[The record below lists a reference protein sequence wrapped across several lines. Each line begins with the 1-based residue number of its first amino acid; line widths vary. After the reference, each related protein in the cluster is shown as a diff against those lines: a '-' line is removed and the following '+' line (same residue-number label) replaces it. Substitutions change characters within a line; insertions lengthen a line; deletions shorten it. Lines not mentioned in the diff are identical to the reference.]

1 MFFAD
6 EIFAKTSLIREN
18 GELSRSNNIQN
29 NINSSNRSDQLR
41 TTERESVLALVR
53 RNMGKHAS
61 SFAVEFIP
69 RENDKNVFELDFKGG
84 KIVLRGDNG
93 VSIASALNYYLKYIC
108 YCDISWCGTQMKL
121 PNIMPQVN
129 SKIRRV
135 TPHKYRPFFNY
146 CTFGYSMPWWKWSD
160 WERAIDIL
168 AMQGYNMPLAATG
181 IEGIWYNI
189 LLQFGFTDIEA
200 RSFLSAPAHLPW
212 QLMQNIEGAN
222 GPLPKSWIVSHIEL
236 GKKIIQRERELG
248 MTPIQQG
255 FSGHVPHLLK
265 SKFPKAAIAVQPNWC
280 NFPGVAQLDP
290 LDSLFKKFGT
300 AFIKEEIRLF
310 GTNHLYAADPFHE
323 SAPPK
328 PGDEY
333 LSAVGKNVFSV
344 MTSVDPQAKWIMQG
358 WTNHRP
364 IIEAVPKDKMLIL
377 AIDGAKNGDYYD
389 YPFVNC
395 RFNNFGCRNNLHG
408 DLKYLASN
416 QFATLVNAPN
426 SNCLGMGL
434 MMEGIF
440 QNPVY
445 LQMSND
451 LIWRSDKFDAATW
464 LYDYVHR
471 RYGAESVNAN
481 QAWDI
486 LLTEVYAPGTPSTE
500 YSSII
505 AARPALNCKK
515 SGPNEGFKI
524 PYNQENLVRAWELLL
539 KDNTMLKASDG
550 YCFDVA
556 DITRQVLSN
565 FGQKVQK
572 EITRAHITNDRIAF
586 EKATNDFLSLLS
598 DVDSICAT
606 RTEYNF
612 GKWVADARSWG
623 KTEAEKDLYEC
634 DVSTLVTIWGP
645 VDDPQI
651 FDYAWREWSG
661 LIKNFYKP
669 RWERFFKYLASNPD
683 YKEENLPQVYGRES
697 FRANDFYYELADWEV
712 AWTKQRHSLP
722 ALPKGNSIEIS
733 KFLLEKYMLLIAQY

>member
-1 MFFAD
+1 MKQKLISIITSLIFFNLFFAN
-6 EIFAKTSLIREN
+6 EIFAK
-18 GELSRSNNIQN
+18 LSPN
-29 NINSSNRSDQLR
+29 D
-41 TTERESVLALVR
+41 TEVVLALVSR
-53 RNMGKHAS
+53 IMGNHAPC
-61 SFAVEFIP
+61 FAVEFISS
-69 RENDKNVFELDFKGG
+69 ENDKNVFELDFKNG

-93 VSIASALNYYLKYIC
+93 VSVASALNYYLKYIC
-108 YCDISWCGTQMKL
+108 YCDISWCGRQMEL
-121 PNIMPQVN
+121 PKTLPKVN
-129 SKIRRV
+129 SKIRCV

-146 CTFGYSMPWWKWSD
+146 CTFGYSMPWWKWAD

-181 IEGIWYNI
+181 MEGIWYNT
-189 LLQFGFTDIEA
+189 LLRFGFTDIEA

-236 GKKIIQRERELG
+236 GQKIIHRERELG
-248 MTPIQQG
+248 MVPIQQG

-265 SKFPKAAIAVQPNWC
+265 YKFPKADITIQPNWC

-290 LDSLFKKFGT
+290 LDSLFNKFGT
-300 AFIKEEIRLF
+300 AFIEEEIKLF

-333 LSAVGKNVFSV
+333 FSAVGKSVISV
-344 MTSVDPQAKWIMQG
+344 MTSIDPQAKWIMQG

-364 IIEAVPKDKMLIL
+364 IIEAVPKDKLLIL
-377 AIDGAKNGDYYD
+377 AIGGAKNGDYYG

-395 RFNNFGCRNNLHG
+395 RYNNFGCRNNLHG
-408 DLKYLASN
+408 DLRELASN
-416 QFATLVNAPN
+416 QFAKMVNASN
-426 SNCLGMGL
+426 SNCFGIGL
-434 MMEGIF
+434 MMEGIY

-445 LQMSND
+445 LQINND
-451 LIWRSDKFDAATW
+451 LIWRSEAINTTKW
-464 LYDYVHR
+464 LHDYAHR
-471 RYGAESVNAN
+471 RYGADSDNAN

-486 LLTEVYAPGTPSTE
+486 LLAEVYTTGIPPTE
-500 YSSII
+500 FSSII

-539 KDNTMLKASDG
+539 KDNAILKASDG

-565 FGQKVQK
+565 LGQNIQK
-572 EITRAHITNDRIAF
+572 EITRAFIAKDNCAF
-586 EKATNDFLSLLS
+586 EKATTDFIKLLI

-606 RTEYNF
+606 RPEYNF
-612 GKWVADARSWG
+612 GKWVADARNWG
-623 KTEAEKDLYEC
+623 KTDDEKDLYEC
-634 DVSTLVTIWGP
+634 DAATLVTIWGP

-651 FDYAWREWSG
+651 FDYSWREWSG
-661 LIKNFYKP
+661 LISSFYKP
-669 RWERFFKYLASNPD
+669 RWEMFFKYLTSNPD
-683 YKEENLPQVYGRES
+683 YKENNLPQVYGRES
-697 FRANDFYYELADWEV
+697 FRANEFYKKLADWEV
-712 AWTKQRHSLP
+712 AWTKQRHNLP
-722 ALPKGNSIEIS
+722 AQPLRR
-733 KFLLEKYMLLIAQY
+733 LQWH